1 MPMDKDKFLAMTPAE
16 RVRIVNKLLQ
26 DHDLRGV
33 AKVLGIPS
41 SSLSKI
47 MREGDYLYHKAD
59 KKYYPFVRSEEDRV
73 TSTKNEESNGLSF
86 IEQHKNTLRKIVEQY
101 ENTGLLILD
110 KRIYSND
117 ATFSNKSIRMN
128 NDIYKEFSAFCEKYY
143 PHLKIQHIIAQ
154 ALIDA
159 MTRYKPYREL

>member
-1 MPMDKDKFLAMTPAE
+1 MLMDKDKFLAMTPAE

-33 AKVLGIPS
+33 AKVIGIPS

-59 KKYYPFVRSEEDRV
+59 KKYYPFFRSEEDRI
-73 TSTKNEESNGLSF
+73 TSTKGKESNVLSF
-86 IEQHKNTLRKIVEQY
+86 LEQHENTLKKIIEQY
-101 ENTGLLILD
+101 EYTGLLILD

-128 NDIYKEFSAFCEKYY
+128 NDIYEEFSAFCEKYY
-143 PHLKIQHIIAQ
+143 PHLRIQHIIAQ

-159 MTRYKPYREL
+159 MTRYKPAREL

>member
-1 MPMDKDKFLAMTPAE
+1 MLMDKDKFLAMTPAE

-33 AKVLGIPS
+33 AKVLEIPS

-59 KKYYPFVRSEEDRV
+59 KKYYPFVRTEEERV
-73 TSTKNEESNGLSF
+73 TSTKSKESNGLSF
-86 IEQHKNTLRKIVEQY
+86 IEQHKNTLRKMIEQY
-101 ENTGLLILD
+101 EYTGLLILD

-128 NDIYKEFSAFCEKYY
+128 NDIYEEFSDFCDKYY

-159 MTRYKPYREL
+159 MTRYKPAREL